1 MLTGESEPIEGSVEC
16 TDDKYIE
23 SRNIAFM
30 TTLITN
36 GKGKGI
42 VVTDAD
48 GKDYLDFLGGIATSI
63 LGHAHP
69 AIVKAVSKQVS
80 ILGHVSNFYA
90 HPNAIVLAEK
100 LVRMTGDKAAKVFFC
115 QSGAEANEA
124 AFKLS
129 RRTGKVRVVA
139 AQGAFH
145 GRTMGALSLT
155 GQPAKREPFLPLIK
169 GVKHVPY
176 GDIGAMRKAVTKKT
190 AMVIIEPI
198 MGEAGVIVPPADYL
212 QQLRTLCDDNSALL
226 VIDAVQT
233 GMGRTGD
240 WFGYEYSGITP
251 DVITLAKGLG
261 GGLPLGAMIALGKA
275 AELFQPGDHGSTFGG
290 NPVTTAAGLAAIDVI
305 ESKKLLAKV
314 KKQGAYLIQELALIP
329 GVKEVR
335 GAGLLL
341 GIELDSLK
349 ASDIAT
355 AMRNAGVLVNAA
367 NETTI
372 RIAPALIVTDAQ
384 INKFISIFRKVISD
398 GK

>member
-1 MLTGESEPIEGSVEC
+1 MTNK
-16 TDDKYIE
+16 KYSNRWDASLQNNYGKPAI
-23 SRNIAFM
+23 
-30 TTLITN
+30 TLV
-36 GKGKGI
+36 KGNGI

-48 GKDYLDFLGGIATSI
+48 GKTYLDFLGGIATNI

-69 AIVKAVSKQVS
+69 AIVKAVTKQVS
-80 ILGHVSNFYA
+80 VLSHVSNFYA
-90 HPNAIVLAEK
+90 HPNAIELAEK
-100 LVRMTGDKAAKVFFC
+100 LVSMTGDKNAKVFFC

-124 AFKLS
+124 ALKLS

-155 GQPAKREPFLPLIK
+155 GQPSKREPFLPLIK
-169 GVKHVPY
+169 GIKHVPY
-176 GDIGAMRKAVTKKT
+176 GDIDAMRKAVSKKT

-212 QQLRTLCDDNSALL
+212 QQLRELCDKNGSLL

-261 GGLPLGAMIALGKA
+261 GGLPLGTMIALGKA
-275 AELFQPGDHGSTFGG
+275 ADLFQPGDHGSTFGG
-290 NPVTTAAGLAAIDVI
+290 NPVTTAAGLAAIKYI
-305 ESKKLLAKV
+305 EAQEILSKV
-314 KKQGAYLIQELALIP
+314 EKQGAHLMQEIALVP

-341 GIELDSLK
+341 GIELESLK
-349 ASDIAT
+349 ASDVSD
-355 AMRNAGVLVNAA
+355 AMRAAGVLVNAA
-367 NETTI
+367 NATTI

-384 INKFISIFRKVISD
+384 INKFISLFRKVIAD
-398 GK
+398 AK

>member
-1 MLTGESEPIEGSVEC
+1 MTNKKYLTRWDSSIQNNYGKPAI
-16 TDDKYIE
+16 
-23 SRNIAFM
+23 
-30 TTLITN
+30 TLV
-36 GKGKGI
+36 KGKGI

-48 GKDYLDFLGGIATSI
+48 GKSYLDFLGGIATSI

-69 AIVKAVSKQVS
+69 AIVKAVTKQVS
-80 ILGHVSNFYA
+80 TLSHVSNFYA
-90 HPNAIVLAEK
+90 HPNAIALAEK
-100 LVRMTGDKAAKVFFC
+100 LTKMTGDKNAKVFFC

-124 AFKLS
+124 ALKLS
-129 RRTGKVRVVA
+129 RRTGKVRIVA

-155 GQPAKREPFLPLIK
+155 GQPSKREPFLPLIK

-176 GDIGAMRKAVTKKT
+176 GDIDAMRKAVSKKT

-198 MGEAGVIVPPADYL
+198 MGEAGVIVPPSDYL
-212 QQLRTLCDDNSALL
+212 QELRLLCDKNGSLL

-240 WFGYEYSGITP
+240 WFGYEYSGIKP

-275 AELFQPGDHGSTFGG
+275 ADLFQPGDHGSTFGG
-290 NPVTTAAGLAAIDVI
+290 NPVTTAAGLAAIEFI
-305 ESKKLLAKV
+305 ESKKILGKV
-314 KKQGAYLIQELALIP
+314 EKQGAHLIQELALIP

-341 GIELDSLK
+341 GIELESLK
-349 ASDIAT
+349 ASDVSD

-367 NETTI
+367 NATTI
-372 RIAPALIVTDAQ
+372 RIAPALIVSDAQ
-384 INKFISIFRKVISD
+384 ITKFISIFRKVITD

>member
-1 MLTGESEPIEGSVEC
+1 MTNKTMINRWSNALQNNYGSP
-16 TDDKYIE
+16 T
-23 SRNIAFM
+23 IA
-30 TTLITN
+30 LV
-36 GKGKGI
+36 KGKGI

-48 GKDYLDFLGGIATSI
+48 GKQYLDFLGGIATNI

-80 ILGHVSNFYA
+80 VLSHVSNFYV
-90 HPNAIVLAEK
+90 HPNAVELAEK
-100 LVRMTGDKAAKVFFC
+100 LASMTGDKTAKVFFC

-124 AFKLS
+124 ALKLS
-129 RRTGKVRVVA
+129 RRTGKVRIVA

-155 GQPAKREPFLPLIK
+155 GQPSKREPFLPLIK

-176 GDIGAMRKAVTKKT
+176 GNIEAMRKAVSKKT

-212 QQLRTLCDDNSALL
+212 QELRALCDAKGALL

-275 AELFQPGDHGSTFGG
+275 ADLFQPGDHGSTFGG
-290 NPVTTAAGLAAIDVI
+290 NPVTTSAGLAAIKFI
-305 ESKKLLAKV
+305 ESQKLLKKV
-314 KKQGAYLIQELALIP
+314 EKQGAFLMQELALIP
-329 GVKEVR
+329 GVAEVR

-341 GIELDSLK
+341 GIELENLK
-349 ASDIAT
+349 ASDVASSLQK
-355 AMRNAGVLVNAA
+355 AGVLVNAA
-367 NETTI
+367 NPTTI
-372 RIAPALIVTDAQ
+372 RLAPALIVTDVQ
-384 INKFISIFRKVISD
+384 IKKFITIFKKVMSD

>member
-1 MLTGESEPIEGSVEC
+1 MSNKTIITQWKNSVQNNYG
-16 TDDKYIE
+16 TP
-23 SRNIAFM
+23 SVA
-30 TTLITN
+30 LV
-36 GKGKGI
+36 KGKGI

-48 GKDYLDFLGGIATSI
+48 GKQYLDFLGGIATSI
-63 LGHAHP
+63 LGQAHP
-69 AIVKAVSKQVS
+69 VIVKAVSQQMS
-80 ILGHVSNFYA
+80 RLSHVSNFYA
-90 HPNAIVLAEK
+90 HPNAVELAAKLTALTGEK
-100 LVRMTGDKAAKVFFC
+100 SAKVFFC

-124 AFKLS
+124 ALKLS
-129 RRTGKVRVVA
+129 RRTGRTRIVA

-176 GDIGAMRKAVTKKT
+176 GDINAMRKAVSRKT

-212 QQLRTLCDDNSALL
+212 QQLRQLCNDKGALL

-261 GGLPLGAMIALGKA
+261 GGLPLGAMIALGDA
-275 AELFQPGDHGSTFGG
+275 TDLFQPGDHGSTFGG
-290 NPVTTAAGLAAIDVI
+290 NPVTTAAGLAAIKFI
-305 ESKKLLAKV
+305 ESNKILKKV
-314 KKQGAYLIQELALIP
+314 EKQGAYLMQELALIP
-329 GVKEVR
+329 GVAEVR

-341 GIELDSLK
+341 GIELENRK
-349 ASDIAT
+349 AADVAG
-355 AMRNAGVLVNAA
+355 ALQKLGVLVNAA
-367 NETTI
+367 NATTI
-372 RIAPALIVTDAQ
+372 RLAPALIVTDVQ
-384 INKFISIFRKVISD
+384 IKKFLAIFKKVMID

>member
-1 MLTGESEPIEGSVEC
+1 MSNKKFLTRWDASLQNNYGKPAI
-16 TDDKYIE
+16 
-23 SRNIAFM
+23 
-30 TTLITN
+30 TLV
-36 GKGKGI
+36 KGKGI

-48 GKDYLDFLGGIATSI
+48 GKTYLDFLGGIATSI

-69 AIVKAVSKQVS
+69 AIVKAVTKQVS
-80 ILGHVSNFYA
+80 VLSHVSNFYA
-90 HPNAIVLAEK
+90 HPNAIALAEK
-100 LVRMTGDKAAKVFFC
+100 LTKMTGDKNAKVFFC

-124 AFKLS
+124 ALKLS

-155 GQPAKREPFLPLIK
+155 GQPSKREPFLPLIK

-176 GDIGAMRKAVTKKT
+176 GDIDAMRKAITKKT

-198 MGEAGVIVPPADYL
+198 MGEAGVIVPPAEYL
-212 QQLRTLCDDNSALL
+212 QQLRELCDKNGSLL

-275 AELFQPGDHGSTFGG
+275 ADLFQPGDHGSTFGG
-290 NPVTTAAGLAAIDVI
+290 NPVTTAAGLATIEFI
-305 ESKKLLAKV
+305 ESKKILAKV
-314 KKQGAYLIQELALIP
+314 EKQGAHLMQELALIP

-341 GIELDSLK
+341 GIELESLK
-349 ASDIAT
+349 ASDVSD
-355 AMRNAGVLVNAA
+355 AMRNTGVLVNAA
-367 NETTI
+367 NATTI

-384 INKFISIFRKVISD
+384 INKFISLFRKVIAD

>member
-1 MLTGESEPIEGSVEC
+1 MSNKKIINRWDSVVQNNYGTPSIALT
-16 TDDKYIE
+16 
-23 SRNIAFM
+23 
-30 TTLITN
+30 
-36 GKGKGI
+36 KGKGI
-42 VVTDAD
+42 VLTDAD
-48 GKDYLDFLGGIATSI
+48 GKVYLDFLGGIATSI

-69 AIVKAVSKQVS
+69 AIVKAVTKQIS

-90 HPNAIVLAEK
+90 HPNAITLAER
-100 LVRMTGDKAAKVFFC
+100 LVAMTGEKNAKVFFC

-124 AFKLS
+124 ALKLS

-155 GQPAKREPFLPLIK
+155 GQPSKREPFLPLIK

-176 GDIGAMRKAVTKKT
+176 GDIEAMRKAVSKKT
-190 AMVIIEPI
+190 AMLIIEPI
-198 MGEAGVIVPPADYL
+198 MGEAGVIVPPIDYL
-212 QQLRTLCDDNSALL
+212 QHLRAICDDKGALL

-261 GGLPLGAMIALGKA
+261 GGLPLGAMIAIGKA
-275 AELFQPGDHGSTFGG
+275 ADLFQPGDHGSTFGG

-305 ESKKLLAKV
+305 ESKKLLNKV
-314 KKQGAYLIQELALIP
+314 KQQGAHLIQELALIP

-341 GIELDSLK
+341 GIELETLK

-355 AMRNAGVLVNAA
+355 AMRDAGVLVNAA
-367 NETTI
+367 NATTV

-384 INKFISIFRKVISD
+384 IKKFISIFRKVISD
-398 GK
+398 AK

>member
-1 MLTGESEPIEGSVEC
+1 
-16 TDDKYIE
+16 
-23 SRNIAFM
+23 M
-30 TTLITN
+30 TNKTMINRWSNAVQNNYGTPTIVLV
-36 GKGKGI
+36 KGKGI
-42 VVTDAD
+42 VVTDAE
-48 GKDYLDFLGGIATSI
+48 GKQYLDFLGGIATNI

-80 ILGHVSNFYA
+80 VLSHVSNFYV
-90 HPNAIVLAEK
+90 HPNAVELAEK
-100 LVRMTGDKAAKVFFC
+100 LASMTGDKRAKVFFC

-124 AFKLS
+124 ALKLS

-155 GQPAKREPFLPLIK
+155 GQPSKREPFLPLVK

-176 GDIGAMRKAVTKKT
+176 GDIEAMRKAVTKKT

-212 QQLRTLCDDNSALL
+212 QELRALCDVKGALL

-240 WFGYEYSGITP
+240 WFGYEYSGISP

-275 AELFQPGDHGSTFGG
+275 ADLFQPGDHGSTFGG
-290 NPVTTAAGLAAIDVI
+290 NPVTTAAGLAAIKFI
-305 ESKKLLAKV
+305 ESQKLLKKV
-314 KKQGAYLIQELALIP
+314 EKQGAYLMQELALIP
-329 GVKEVR
+329 GVSEVR

-341 GIELDSLK
+341 GIELENLK
-349 ASDIAT
+349 SSDVAG
-355 AMRNAGVLVNAA
+355 ALQKEGVLVNAA
-367 NETTI
+367 NATTI
-372 RIAPALIVTDAQ
+372 RLAPALIVTDVQ
-384 INKFISIFRKVISD
+384 IKKFITTFKKVMSD

>member
-1 MLTGESEPIEGSVEC
+1 
-16 TDDKYIE
+16 
-23 SRNIAFM
+23 M
-30 TTLITN
+30 TNKAYLNRWDRSLQNNYGKPSITLV
-36 GKGKGI
+36 KGKGI
-42 VVTDAD
+42 LVTDAD
-48 GKDYLDFLGGIATSI
+48 GKTYMDFLGGIATNI

-69 AIVKAVSKQVS
+69 AIVKAVTRQISALS
-80 ILGHVSNFYA
+80 HVSNFYA
-90 HPNAIVLAEK
+90 HPNAIALAEK
-100 LVRMTGDKAAKVFFC
+100 LTAMTGDKSAKVFFC

-155 GQPAKREPFLPLIK
+155 GQPSKREPFLPLVK
-169 GVKHVPY
+169 GVKHVPF
-176 GDIGAMRKAVTKKT
+176 GDIDAMRKAISKKT

-212 QQLRTLCDDNSALL
+212 QDLRNLCDKNGALL

-240 WFGYEYSGITP
+240 WFGYEYSGIRP

-261 GGLPLGAMIALGKA
+261 GGLPLGAMIALGNA

-290 NPVTTAAGLAAIDVI
+290 NPVTTAAGLAAIEFI
-305 ESKKLLAKV
+305 ETRDILSRV
-314 KKQGAYLIQELALIP
+314 QKQGEHLIQELALIP

-335 GAGLLL
+335 GAGLLI
-341 GIELDSLK
+341 GIELESLK
-349 ASDIAT
+349 ASDVSD
-355 AMRNAGVLVNAA
+355 AMREAGVLVNAA
-367 NETTI
+367 NSTTI

-384 INKFISIFRKVISD
+384 ITKFISIFRKVISHA
-398 GK
+398 K

>member
-1 MLTGESEPIEGSVEC
+1 MTNKTMINRWSNSVQNNYGSP
-16 TDDKYIE
+16 
-23 SRNIAFM
+23 SIA
-30 TTLITN
+30 LV
-36 GKGKGI
+36 KGKGL

-48 GKDYLDFLGGIATSI
+48 GKQYLDFLGGIATNI

-80 ILGHVSNFYA
+80 ILSHVSNFYV
-90 HPNAIVLAEK
+90 HPNAVELAEK
-100 LVRMTGDKAAKVFFC
+100 LASMTGDKSAKVFFC

-124 AFKLS
+124 ALKLS

-155 GQPAKREPFLPLIK
+155 GQPSKREPFLPLVK

-176 GDIGAMRKAVTKKT
+176 GDIEAMRKAVNKKT

-212 QQLRTLCDDNSALL
+212 QELRALCDAKGALL

-275 AELFQPGDHGSTFGG
+275 ADLFQPGDHGSTFGG
-290 NPVTTAAGLAAIDVI
+290 NPVTTAAGLAAIKFI
-305 ESKKLLAKV
+305 ESQKLLKKV
-314 KKQGAYLIQELALIP
+314 EKQGAYLMQELALIP
-329 GVKEVR
+329 GVSEVR

-341 GIELDSLK
+341 GIELENLK
-349 ASDIAT
+349 SSDVASALQKE
-355 AMRNAGVLVNAA
+355 GVLVNAA
-367 NETTI
+367 NPTTI
-372 RIAPALIVTDAQ
+372 RLAPALIVTDVQ
-384 INKFISIFRKVISD
+384 IKKFITIFKKVMSD

>member
-1 MLTGESEPIEGSVEC
+1 MTNK
-16 TDDKYIE
+16 KYLNRWDNSLQNNYGKPAI
-23 SRNIAFM
+23 
-30 TTLITN
+30 TLV
-36 GKGKGI
+36 KGKGI

-48 GKDYLDFLGGIATSI
+48 GKSYLDFLGGIATSI

-69 AIVKAVSKQVS
+69 AIVKAVTKQVS
-80 ILGHVSNFYA
+80 TLSHVSNFYA
-90 HPNAIVLAEK
+90 HPNAIELAEK
-100 LVRMTGDKAAKVFFC
+100 LIVMTGDKNAKVFFC

-124 AFKLS
+124 ALKLS

-155 GQPAKREPFLPLIK
+155 GQPSKREPFLPLIK

-176 GDIGAMRKAVTKKT
+176 GDIDAIRKAVSKKT

-212 QQLRTLCDDNSALL
+212 KELRMLCDKNGALL

-275 AELFQPGDHGSTFGG
+275 ADLFQPGDHGSTFGG
-290 NPVTTAAGLAAIDVI
+290 NPLTTAAGLAAIRYI
-305 ESKKLLAKV
+305 ESQGILSKV
-314 KKQGAYLIQELALIP
+314 EKQGAHLIQELALIP

-341 GIELDSLK
+341 GIELETLK
-349 ASDIAT
+349 ASVISD
-355 AMRNAGVLVNAA
+355 AMRDAGVLVNAA
-367 NETTI
+367 NATTI
-372 RIAPALIVTDAQ
+372 RIAPALIVSDAQ
-384 INKFISIFRKVISD
+384 INKFIAIFRKVIAD
-398 GK
+398 AK

>member
-1 MLTGESEPIEGSVEC
+1 MTNKTMINRWKSSVQNNYG
-16 TDDKYIE
+16 TP
-23 SRNIAFM
+23 SIA
-30 TTLITN
+30 LV
-36 GKGKGI
+36 KGKGL

-48 GKDYLDFLGGIATSI
+48 GKQYLDFLGGIATNI

-69 AIVKAVSKQVS
+69 AIVKAVTKQVS
-80 ILGHVSNFYA
+80 TLSHVSNFYV
-90 HPNAIVLAEK
+90 HPHAVELAEK
-100 LVRMTGDKAAKVFFC
+100 LAAMTGDKSAKVFFC

-124 AFKLS
+124 ALKLS
-129 RRTGKVRVVA
+129 RRTGKVRIVA
-139 AQGAFH
+139 ALGAFH
-145 GRTMGALSLT
+145 GRSMGALSLT

-169 GVKHVPY
+169 GVKHVPF
-176 GDIGAMRKAVTKKT
+176 GDIEAMRKAVTKKT

-212 QQLRTLCDDNSALL
+212 RDLRALCDAKGALL

-275 AELFQPGDHGSTFGG
+275 ADLFQPGDHGSTFGG
-290 NPVTTAAGLAAIDVI
+290 NPVTTAAGLAAIKFI
-305 ESKKLLAKV
+305 ETQKILKKV
-314 KKQGAYLIQELALIP
+314 EKQGVYLMQELAVIP
-329 GVKEVR
+329 GVSEVR

-341 GIELDSLK
+341 GIELENLK
-349 ASDIAT
+349 AADIAK
-355 AMRNAGVLVNAA
+355 ALQNEGVLVNAA
-367 NETTI
+367 NPTTI
-372 RIAPALIVTDAQ
+372 RLAPALIVTDAQ
-384 INKFISIFRKVISD
+384 LKKFVSIFKKVMSD

>member
-1 MLTGESEPIEGSVEC
+1 MTNKTMINRWSNSVQNNYGSP
-16 TDDKYIE
+16 
-23 SRNIAFM
+23 SIA
-30 TTLITN
+30 LV
-36 GKGKGI
+36 KGKGI

-48 GKDYLDFLGGIATSI
+48 GKQYLDFLGGIATNI

-69 AIVKAVSKQVS
+69 AIVKAVTKQVS
-80 ILGHVSNFYA
+80 ILSHVSNFYV
-90 HPNAIVLAEK
+90 HPNAVELAEK
-100 LVRMTGDKAAKVFFC
+100 LASMTGDKGAKVFFC

-124 AFKLS
+124 ALKLS
-129 RRTGKVRVVA
+129 RRTGKVRAVA

-155 GQPAKREPFLPLIK
+155 GQPSKREPFLPLVK

-176 GDIGAMRKAVTKKT
+176 GDIEAMRKAVTKKT

-212 QQLRTLCDDNSALL
+212 QELRALCDAKGALL

-275 AELFQPGDHGSTFGG
+275 ADLFQPGDHGSTFGG
-290 NPVTTAAGLAAIDVI
+290 NPVTTAAGLAAIKFI
-305 ESKKLLAKV
+305 ESQKLLKKV
-314 KKQGAYLIQELALIP
+314 EKQGAFLMQELALIP
-329 GVKEVR
+329 GVSEVR

-341 GIELDSLK
+341 GIELENLK
-349 ASDIAT
+349 SSDIA
-355 AMRNAGVLVNAA
+355 AALQKEGVLVNAA
-367 NETTI
+367 NPTTI
-372 RIAPALIVTDAQ
+372 RLAPALIVTDIQ
-384 INKFISIFRKVISD
+384 IKKFITIFKKVMSD
-398 GK
+398 VK

>member
-1 MLTGESEPIEGSVEC
+1 MINRWKSSVQNNYG
-16 TDDKYIE
+16 TP
-23 SRNIAFM
+23 SIA
-30 TTLITN
+30 LV
-36 GKGKGI
+36 KGKGL

-48 GKDYLDFLGGIATSI
+48 GKQYLDFLGGIATNI

-69 AIVKAVSKQVS
+69 AIVKAVTKQVS
-80 ILGHVSNFYA
+80 TLSHVSNFYV
-90 HPNAIVLAEK
+90 HPHAVELAEK
-100 LVRMTGDKAAKVFFC
+100 LAAMTGDKSAKVFFC

-124 AFKLS
+124 ALKLS
-129 RRTGKVRVVA
+129 RRTGKVRIVA

-169 GVKHVPY
+169 GVKHVPF
-176 GDIGAMRKAVTKKT
+176 GDIEAMRKAVTKKT

-212 QQLRTLCDDNSALL
+212 RELRALCDAKGALL

-261 GGLPLGAMIALGKA
+261 GGLPLGAMIALGKTA
-275 AELFQPGDHGSTFGG
+275 DLFQPGDHGSTFGG
-290 NPVTTAAGLAAIDVI
+290 NPVTTAAGLAAIKFI
-305 ESKKLLAKV
+305 ETQKILKKV
-314 KKQGAYLIQELALIP
+314 EKQGVYLMQELAVIP
-329 GVKEVR
+329 GVAEVR

-341 GIELDSLK
+341 GIELENLK
-349 ASDIAT
+349 AADIAK
-355 AMRNAGVLVNAA
+355 ALQNEGVLVNAA
-367 NETTI
+367 NPTTI
-372 RIAPALIVTDAQ
+372 RLAPALIVTDAQ
-384 INKFISIFRKVISD
+384 LKKFVSIFKKVMSD

>member
-1 MLTGESEPIEGSVEC
+1 MINRWKSSVQNNYG
-16 TDDKYIE
+16 TP
-23 SRNIAFM
+23 SIA
-30 TTLITN
+30 LV
-36 GKGKGI
+36 KGKGL

-48 GKDYLDFLGGIATSI
+48 GKQYLDFLGGIATSI

-69 AIVKAVSKQVS
+69 AIVKAVTKQVS
-80 ILGHVSNFYA
+80 TLSHVSNFYA
-90 HPNAIVLAEK
+90 HPHAIELAEK
-100 LVRMTGDKAAKVFFC
+100 LAAMTGDKKAKVFFC

-124 AFKLS
+124 ALKLS
-129 RRTGKVRVVA
+129 RRSGKVRIVA

-155 GQPAKREPFLPLIK
+155 GQPSKREPFLPLIK
-169 GVKHVPY
+169 GVKHVPF
-176 GDIGAMRKAVTKKT
+176 GEIEAMRKAVTKKT

-212 QQLRTLCDDNSALL
+212 RELRSLCDAKGALL

-275 AELFQPGDHGSTFGG
+275 ADLFQPGDHGSTFGG
-290 NPVTTAAGLAAIDVI
+290 NPVTTAAGLAAIKFI
-305 ESKKLLAKV
+305 EAQKILKKV
-314 KKQGAYLIQELALIP
+314 ETQGLYLIQELALIP
-329 GVKEVR
+329 GVAEVR

-341 GIELDSLK
+341 GIELESLK
-349 ASDIAT
+349 AADVAL
-355 AMRNAGVLVNAA
+355 ALQNEGVLVNAA
-367 NETTI
+367 NPTTI
-372 RIAPALIVTDAQ
+372 RLAPALIVTDAQ
-384 INKFISIFRKVISD
+384 IKKFVAIFRKVMSD

>member
-1 MLTGESEPIEGSVEC
+1 MTNKTMINRWKSSVQNNYG
-16 TDDKYIE
+16 TP
-23 SRNIAFM
+23 SIA
-30 TTLITN
+30 LV
-36 GKGKGI
+36 KGKGV

-48 GKDYLDFLGGIATSI
+48 GKQYLDFLGGIATNI

-69 AIVKAVSKQVS
+69 AIVKAVTKQVS
-80 ILGHVSNFYA
+80 TLSHVSNFYV
-90 HPNAIVLAEK
+90 HPHAVELAEK
-100 LVRMTGDKAAKVFFC
+100 LAAMTGDKSAKVFFC

-124 AFKLS
+124 ALKLS
-129 RRTGKVRVVA
+129 RRTGKVRIVA

-169 GVKHVPY
+169 GVKHVPF
-176 GDIGAMRKAVTKKT
+176 GDIEAMRKAVTKKT

-212 QQLRTLCDDNSALL
+212 RELRALCDAKGALL

-275 AELFQPGDHGSTFGG
+275 ADLFQPGDHGSTFGG
-290 NPVTTAAGLAAIDVI
+290 NPVTTAAGLAAIKFI
-305 ESKKLLAKV
+305 ETQKILKKV
-314 KKQGAYLIQELALIP
+314 EKQGVYLMQELAVIP
-329 GVKEVR
+329 GVSEVR

-341 GIELDSLK
+341 GIELENLK
-349 ASDIAT
+349 AADIAK
-355 AMRNAGVLVNAA
+355 ALQNEGVLVNAA
-367 NETTI
+367 NPTTI
-372 RIAPALIVTDAQ
+372 RLAPALIVTDAQ
-384 INKFISIFRKVISD
+384 LKKFVSIFKKVMSD

>member
-1 MLTGESEPIEGSVEC
+1 MTNNIYLKRWDNSVQNNYG
-16 TDDKYIE
+16 KPSIV
-23 SRNIAFM
+23 
-30 TTLITN
+30 LV
-36 GKGKGI
+36 KGKGI

-48 GKDYLDFLGGIATSI
+48 GKSYLDFLGGIATSV

-69 AIVKAVSKQVS
+69 AIVKAVTKQVS
-80 ILGHVSNFYA
+80 TLSHVSNFYA
-90 HPNAIVLAEK
+90 HPNAIELAEK
-100 LVRMTGDKAAKVFFC
+100 LVGMTGDESAKVFFC

-124 AFKLS
+124 ALKLS

-155 GQPAKREPFLPLIK
+155 GQPSKREPFLPLIK

-176 GDIGAMRKAVTKKT
+176 GDIDAMRKAVSKKT

-212 QQLRTLCDDNSALL
+212 QELRLLCDKSGALL

-275 AELFQPGDHGSTFGG
+275 ADLFQPGDHGSTFGG
-290 NPVTTAAGLAAIDVI
+290 NPVTTSAGLAAIKFI
-305 ESKKLLAKV
+305 EAQELLSKV
-314 KKQGAYLIQELALIP
+314 EKQGAHLMQELALIP

-341 GIELDSLK
+341 GIELDSIK
-349 ASDIAT
+349 AAVFAD
-355 AMRNAGVLVNAA
+355 AMRDAGVLVNAA
-367 NETTI
+367 NPTTI
-372 RIAPALIVTDAQ
+372 RIAPALIVSDAQ
-384 INKFISIFRKVISD
+384 INRFINIFRKVIAD
-398 GK
+398 VK